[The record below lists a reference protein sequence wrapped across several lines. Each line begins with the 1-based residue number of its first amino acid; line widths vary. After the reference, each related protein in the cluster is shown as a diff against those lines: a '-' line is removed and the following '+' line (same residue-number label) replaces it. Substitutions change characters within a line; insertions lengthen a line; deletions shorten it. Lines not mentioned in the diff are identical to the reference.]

1 MIREKS
7 LVPCNFLI
15 LIKKKYHAIQY
26 YFRMKE
32 KSIPLKR
39 ESKMAMFTTTLELLA
54 SMIRE
59 REMRNKY
66 GKGT

>member
-1 MIREKS
+1 
-7 LVPCNFLI
+7 
-15 LIKKKYHAIQY
+15 
-26 YFRMKE
+26 MKE